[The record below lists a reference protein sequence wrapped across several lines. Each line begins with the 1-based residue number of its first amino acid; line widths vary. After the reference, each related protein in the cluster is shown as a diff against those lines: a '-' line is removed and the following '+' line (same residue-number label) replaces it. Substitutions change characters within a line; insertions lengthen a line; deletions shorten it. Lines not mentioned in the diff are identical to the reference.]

1 VFGRKQRRKR
11 LIDIIEDRIMYVWR
25 RNIEKKMQQ

>member
-11 LIDIIEDRIMYVWR
+11 LIDIRDDRRMYVWR
-25 RNIEKKMQQ
+25 RNIEEKMQQ